1 MFMVDLMPFLLF
13 GLVGAAAY
21 YGFKQ
26 FKGDAVRVAERNR
39 RSEQELRTGAQ
50 GTLVRGEDGVYR
62 LKRD

>member
-1 MFMVDLMPFLLF
+1 MVDLMPQLFLF

-21 YGFKQ
+21 YGFNRL
-26 FKGDAVRVAERNR
+26 KGEAVRLADRNR